1 MQHACSGGGDSQG
14 GRPELLLNFKSVVLA
29 ELGGTGEGYSR
40 IWHLRANISIT
51 PLAAPMPP
59 DLS

>member
-14 GRPELLLNFKSVVLA
+14 GRPELLLILRLVLG

>member
-1 MQHACSGGGDSQG
+1 MHRMAGIARGAAAPIIIADFKPRAGG
-14 GRPELLLNFKSVVLA
+14 

-59 DLS
+59 GLS

>member
-14 GRPELLLNFKSVVLA
+14 GRPVILRLVLG